1 MATTLS
7 ANHAGRL
14 VEAAEAKPGHTL
26 GHRTFIPEYTQ
37 ELRLDLK
44 GCVSN
49 GSLGCPVHLT
59 MGSATLLSNFQKVL
73 ACPGPTGTCHLL
85 LPSLPWG
92 RWIQV
97 TAKSLGG
104 PGCPWHSA
112 SWLPSQVGCA
122 GRAGRDVLPP
132 ALDPHASLRLS
143 LGAPVSLQAK
153 DHDVAAPSEQP
164 EPVPQRLRWPAAPEP
179 RPPRPRQ
186 EPRAGQWLLLPNEV
200 SRRAGRRGCGVCAV
214 PAPGQC
220 LRVGTVGHALSDAAV
235 PRHRHGRWGLPHP
248 LPAGQ

>member
-1 MATTLS
+1 MLGSGASLATTLS

-37 ELRLDLK
+37 ELHLDLK

-104 PGCPWHSA
+104 ARVSVAFSIVAALTGGLCREGRPGC
-112 SWLPSQVGCA
+112 L
-122 GRAGRDVLPP
+122 
-132 ALDPHASLRLS
+132 
-143 LGAPVSLQAK
+143 AP
-153 DHDVAAPSEQP
+153 
-164 EPVPQRLRWPAAPEP
+164 
-179 RPPRPRQ
+179 
-186 EPRAGQWLLLPNEV
+186 
-200 SRRAGRRGCGVCAV
+200 C
-214 PAPGQC
+214 
-220 LRVGTVGHALSDAAV
+220 T
-235 PRHRHGRWGLPHP
+235 
-248 LPAGQ
+248 